1 MAAAK
6 QDILHLLKYRKDR
19 EALALIENDPALVD
33 AEIVTA
39 ALDNGCVRVI
49 RYLRK
54 KDLITAEGK
63 AEREELRISEANA
76 KIEAF
81 DKEIADIEKLLDL

>member
-1 MAAAK
+1 MAAPK

-49 RYLRK
+49 RCLRK

-81 DKEIADIEKLLDL
+81 DKEMADIEKLLDL

>member
-1 MAAAK
+1 MVTSK
-6 QDILHLLKYRKDR
+6 KDLLNLLRHGKDK

-49 RYLRK
+49 RCLRK

-63 AEREELRISEANA
+63 AEREELRLSEANA

-81 DKEIADIEKLLDL
+81 DKEMADIEKLLDL